1 MNFELLREKMVEEQV
16 IKRGIKDPAV
26 IEAMRQVPRHGFV
39 PSDIQANAY
48 DDGPLPIGDGQTIS
62 QPLMVALMTQALE
75 LDQTKTVLEIGTGSG
90 YQTAIL
96 AQISKKVYTV
106 ERLPELAQR
115 AQDILSQLHYKNIS
129 FAVGD
134 GTLGWITESLHFDG
148 IIVTAASD
156 KTPQALLSQLSVGG
170 RLVIPVGRRERQ
182 TLTLYI
188 KTENQIKKEEL
199 CQCVFVPL
207 IGEG

>member
-1 MNFELLREKMVEEQV
+1 M

>member
-1 MNFELLREKMVEEQV
+1 MVEEQI
-16 IKRGIKDPAV
+16 IKRGIKDPLV
-26 IEAMRQVPRHGFV
+26 IEAMGKVPRHEFV
-39 PSDIQANAY
+39 PLDKQANAY

-62 QPLMVALMTQALE
+62 QPLMAAMMTQALK
-75 LDQTKTVLEIGTGSG
+75 LNKTKKVLEIGTGSG

-96 AQISKKVYTV
+96 AEISRQVYTV
-106 ERLPELAQR
+106 ERLPLLSKGAR
-115 AQDILSQLHYKNIS
+115 HILDKLNYKNIS
-129 FAVGD
+129 FDAGD
-134 GTLGWITESLHFDG
+134 GTLGWVKESLYFNG
-148 IIVTAASD
+148 IIVTAASA
-156 KTPQALLSQLSVGG
+156 KTPEALLNQLSLGG
-170 RLVIPVGRRERQ
+170 RLVIPVGSRERQ